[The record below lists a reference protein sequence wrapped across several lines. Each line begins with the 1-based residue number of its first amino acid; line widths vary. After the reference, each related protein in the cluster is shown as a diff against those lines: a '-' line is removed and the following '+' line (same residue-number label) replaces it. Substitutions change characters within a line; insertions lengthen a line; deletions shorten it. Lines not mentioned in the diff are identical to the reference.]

1 VKVTNQKG
9 HENSKGTSVTYCNST
24 ASLLAYNYLLPFA
37 KGFTKFNIRT
47 VVKTVVRHTQ
57 RAS

>member
-1 VKVTNQKG
+1 
-9 HENSKGTSVTYCNST
+9 VTYCNST
-24 ASLLAYNYLLPFA
+24 ASLLAYNYLLPSA